1 MMLIDYFLQFLL
13 FFSTAVAVVGVF
25 LYLYAVVTPYDDY
38 KMIFVENNT
47 ASALGFGG
55 AVLGLCIPL
64 YSALVH
70 SVSYVDFAIWA
81 CVAMVIQLAFAFALT
96 RLGGRFSVKN
106 HIENGDVSVGTFMAF
121 MSISIGLLNAGS
133 MSY

>member
-1 MMLIDYFLQFLL
+1 MFLEYLLSFSLYFATSLVVFALFL
-13 FFSTAVAVVGVF
+13 F
-25 LYLYAVVTPYDDY
+25 LYPKVTPYDDY
-38 KMIFVENNT
+38 KMIFEQNNI

-64 YSALVH
+64 YSVLAH
-70 SVSYVDFAIWA
+70 SVTYGDFAMWA
-81 CVAMVIQLAFAFALT
+81 GVAMAIQLTFAFVLT
-96 RLGGRFSVKN
+96 RLGGKFSLKQ
-106 HIENGDVSVGTFMAF
+106 HIENGDVAAGAMMAF